1 MPAYEPAYAQEA
13 LEALLTAGASQRN
26 RARALVQQLC
36 RLPAR
41 KGDYHMVDKNG
52 HVWEVLLADNVV
64 LTYRADD
71 AVREV
76 RIATIEWVD

>member
-1 MPAYEPAYAQEA
+1 M
-13 LEALLTAGASQRN
+13 
-26 RARALVQQLC
+26 
-36 RLPAR
+36 PAR
-41 KGDYHMVDKNG
+41 KGDYHMMDKNG